1 MDAGNH
7 RIRTIEADTIRTV
20 AGNGTDGYSGDGGP
34 ATDASL
40 NGPIA
45 VYVDHDGHL
54 FIADTQNNRIRKVD
68 VSSGVITTFAGDG
81 TGAFSSDGVPATESS
96 LNEPSGVSG
105 DQNGNVYI
113 ADCQNHRIR
122 IVGPAGTIA
131 TFAGDGVPSSSG
143 DGGPASSA
151 RLNSPESIYTATSG
165 DLYIVDRLN
174 HRIRKVENSGTITA
188 VIGEAGRGL
197 VGDGGFAS
205 DAKFEFPAGVS
216 VDETENLFVAD
227 KSGSTVP
234 EWFRLWPGAVL
245 QELTRGDFSGMVLGR
260 PKP

>member
-54 FIADTQNNRIRKVD
+54 FIADTQNN
-68 VSSGVITTFAGDG
+68 
-81 TGAFSSDGVPATESS
+81 
-96 LNEPSGVSG
+96 
-105 DQNGNVYI
+105 
-113 ADCQNHRIR
+113 RIR

-197 VGDGGFAS
+197 AGDGGFAS
-205 DAKFEFPAGVS
+205 DAKFEFPAGVY